1 MPGSTLLAKL
11 KTQLSLEYNCCP
23 QDFDRDA
30 PVITTP
36 KANPGRR
43 PYSPEPRFFSM
54 ATLGGNAVISADP
67 CLHPWLKQW
76 SAGREGIWLFEENNL
91 FELEETLREH
101 GQALWQSH
109 HMYLPDPQPSPPP
122 IDFPTRWYEQE
133 DIPSIPDKD
142 TFSNALGGHAA
153 RPDVL
158 AVAALEGSQIIGLAA
173 CSADTP
179 ALWQIG
185 IDVLPGHRK
194 SGIGRRLVQ
203 LLKDE
208 ILRRGKIPF
217 YGTATANLP
226 SQRIAA
232 SCGFFP
238 AWVEIVSIPKN

>member
-1 MPGSTLLAKL
+1 MDRPALLSHL
-11 KTQLSLEYNCCP
+11 KAQLALEYNCLP

-76 SAGREGIWLFEENNL
+76 SAGREGIWLFEENK
-91 FELEETLREH
+91 
-101 GQALWQSH
+101 
-109 HMYLPDPQPSPPP
+109 PSPPP